1 MVTSFLSMH
10 EALGLI
16 LGITYTPR
24 YLEPAPTLQGME
36 VQCVGDCLEPRVVE
50 MEPEGDSDRTAC
62 RSHHVK
68 KSFLLWL
75 EIKPGWLWVKVG
87 MGWLQQ
93 ENYKIRLRFERG
105 QFGS

>member
-1 MVTSFLSMH
+1 MH

-16 LGITYTPR
+16 LSIIYTPK

-62 RSHHVK
+62 WSHHVK
-68 KSFLLWL
+68 HGML
-75 EIKPGWLWVKVG
+75 EPSREAELSPVARAQARVVVG
-87 MGWLQQ
+87 TGGDGVVTAGKL
-93 ENYKIRLRFERG
+93 
-105 QFGS
+105 